1 MVKDICVAIEKPI
14 RMVALL
20 VGNAVEVY
28 LMELVVE
35 PDILAARRTLPLQTE
50 VYYRNY
56 SSAINKTNFKCT
68 ILGKNPLAVI
78 TYYF

>member
-1 MVKDICVAIEKPI
+1 MVKDICVAIEKSI

-35 PDILAARRTLPLQTE
+35 PDILAARRTLQTE